1 MRQEI
6 GIEIILWLKEKRKKR
21 NNGDRCFILQVG
33 YELFTE
39 IYREV
44 ERLKKERER
53 ERKGW
58 NETFR
63 FVTN

>member
-1 MRQEI
+1 M
-6 GIEIILWLKEKRKKR
+6 IERKKKKR

-53 ERKGW
+53 ERGKV
-58 NETFR
+58 ETKH
-63 FVTN
+63 FVL